1 MTMIGYKGEML
12 RAQYHEDKVRALW
25 AAAPVT
31 VAHTRKRQ
39 EALTATTTHG
49 KKFFV
54 TGGEHITL
62 DDMFKSAEIVRR
74 NAETVEVEVDKKRR
88 LEYCPRREAA
98 LPVLDRLENVLEN
111 AVTGLTRK
119 ELEVLLRWKGIPV
132 SKMGNVAN
140 RQVLYQQ
147 FTYG

>member
-1 MTMIGYKGEML
+1 M
-12 RAQYHEDKVRALW
+12 
-25 AAAPVT
+25 
-31 VAHTRKRQ
+31 
-39 EALTATTTHG
+39 
-49 KKFFV
+49 

-74 NAETVEVEVDKKRR
+74 NAETVEVEMDKKRR

>member
-1 MTMIGYKGEML
+1 M
-12 RAQYHEDKVRALW
+12 
-25 AAAPVT
+25 
-31 VAHTRKRQ
+31 
-39 EALTATTTHG
+39 
-49 KKFFV
+49 